1 MQFPLGYKDI
11 LGRIEA
17 IDPIQYGR
25 SRNYLD
31 GAVTRLS
38 PYLSRGV
45 ISTRQVA
52 QAVLAKGYKPRDIE
66 SFLKELAWRD
76 YFQQVWIAKGE
87 AIDRDVKQAQAQVAH
102 TLLPAAIDAAAT
114 GIEAIDRGVEEL
126 KQTGYMHNHLRMYVA
141 AIACN
146 IGHSHWHLPARWMY
160 YHLLDADWA
169 SNALSWQWVAGS
181 FSSKKYYAN
190 QENIN
195 KYCHTQ
201 QRNTFLDVSYEA
213 YETMPTPEVL
223 KDLLDWQ
230 PHTPLPQT
238 QELKLDNT
246 LPTYIYNFYNLDA
259 AWGTQSPANRI
270 LLLEPGF
277 FQKYPVS
284 SHTISFVLQLARNI
298 PDLQV
303 YVGEFAELATSLQ
316 GSPIHYKEHPTA
328 RHYTGTEHKRD
339 WMFEAVQGY
348 FPSFFAYWKKCEP
361 HLPAL
366 LSTGGTTSTEQN
378 ESH

>member
-114 GIEAIDRGVEEL
+114 GIEAID
-126 KQTGYMHNHLRMYVA
+126 A
-141 AIACN
+141 
-146 IGHSHWHLPARWMY
+146 
-160 YHLLDADWA
+160 
-169 SNALSWQWVAGS
+169 
-181 FSSKKYYAN
+181 
-190 QENIN
+190 
-195 KYCHTQ
+195 
-201 QRNTFLDVSYEA
+201 
-213 YETMPTPEVL
+213 EV
-223 KDLLDWQ
+223 
-230 PHTPLPQT
+230 
-238 QELKLDNT
+238 
-246 LPTYIYNFYNLDA
+246 
-259 AWGTQSPANRI
+259 
-270 LLLEPGF
+270 
-277 FQKYPVS
+277 
-284 SHTISFVLQLARNI
+284 
-298 PDLQV
+298 
-303 YVGEFAELATSLQ
+303 
-316 GSPIHYKEHPTA
+316 
-328 RHYTGTEHKRD
+328 
-339 WMFEAVQGY
+339 
-348 FPSFFAYWKKCEP
+348 WK
-361 HLPAL
+361 
-366 LSTGGTTSTEQN
+366 N
-378 ESH
+378 